1 MDEVWIAAAG
11 VRFLFTACRKRA
23 NFAFGG
29 ERCWPRRVLV
39 MRLSLIRIV
48 LVAVLAALGAP
59 SSMAQTRP
67 GFWEISIEAAAN
79 AELGSPIAPIIL
91 GNALAIAEERD
102 PNGARP
108 ILSRLHLMLSY
119 IAQNK
124 FDLFKSVYGMPNL
137 KIDVSTF
144 DLGLKDYIG
153 PLRTFQSSHYTRWQN
168 PLPDD
173 KDKDVLLEGV
183 RYGAQHLA
191 EIEVALRK
199 QVVSEDAMGLA
210 DALANLGLVFKNLGE
225 LEKAIEKYQEAQ
237 TFFVA
242 AREERNAL
250 IAAELAFAIGN
261 LPTNVSNSEI
271 PTRSPD
277 PIEDFFVSA
286 DEPIVLIIIMKA
298 GSEIV
303 TDAIKN
309 GDLAKA
315 EKFIQ
320 LMRSVE
326 ALDDKINRVM
336 NCTWTCH
343 PYLVS
348 NHFWRAILNETR
360 MNYARKFK
368 QDSSEDDVHKFFIRA
383 DTEYKEAL
391 EISLFSEGDASE
403 HFKQIVES
411 YENFLTEAGHE
422 EDEKRF
428 EVTIKTM
435 RGAYIGTGG
444 PEEWLNVLN
453 CPQKSR

>member
-1 MDEVWIAAAG
+1 M
-11 VRFLFTACRKRA
+11 
-23 NFAFGG
+23 
-29 ERCWPRRVLV
+29 
-39 MRLSLIRIV
+39 
-48 LVAVLAALGAP
+48 
-59 SSMAQTRP
+59 
-67 GFWEISIEAAAN
+67 
-79 AELGSPIAPIIL
+79 
-91 GNALAIAEERD
+91 
-102 PNGARP
+102 
-108 ILSRLHLMLSY
+108 
-119 IAQNK
+119 
-124 FDLFKSVYGMPNL
+124 
-137 KIDVSTF
+137 
-144 DLGLKDYIG
+144 
-153 PLRTFQSSHYTRWQN
+153 
-168 PLPDD
+168 
-173 KDKDVLLEGV
+173 
-183 RYGAQHLA
+183 
-191 EIEVALRK
+191 
-199 QVVSEDAMGLA
+199 
-210 DALANLGLVFKNLGE
+210 
-225 LEKAIEKYQEAQ
+225 
-237 TFFVA
+237 A

-250 IAAELAFAIGN
+250 IAAELAFVIGN

-368 QDSSEDDVHKFFIRA
+368 QDLSEDDVHKFCIRA

-391 EISLFSEGDASE
+391 EISLFSEGDAS
-403 HFKQIVES
+403 KNIS
-411 YENFLTEAGHE
+411 NKLW
-422 EDEKRF
+422 K
-428 EVTIKTM
+428 VTKT
-435 RGAYIGTGG
+435 
-444 PEEWLNVLN
+444 
-453 CPQKSR
+453 S